1 MVLRWELFYVKAQPF
16 EAVNNENV
24 ITSNESESIT
34 RAENETVFN
43 VNAEHKRSH
52 AEERYVE
59 PFSTILSS
67 YKLKAKSMLQHWGY
81 K

>member
-1 MVLRWELFYVKAQPF
+1 MILRLEHFYVKAQPF

-24 ITSNESESIT
+24 ITLNESESIT
-34 RAENETVFN
+34 RAQNGTLFN

-59 PFSTILSS
+59 PFSTIQAQSKVNVTALR
-67 YKLKAKSMLQHWGY
+67 L
-81 K
+81 